1 MQTSFDVENKLGFTT
16 IRNLLK
22 QKCLSTLGEY
32 YVDNTVFS
40 DNYYHISKLINQVWE
55 FLSIISENPSFPS
68 QDYINMIPELTRI
81 KTPGTFIE
89 IISLAKL
96 RLSLLTISSCLD
108 HIQNETD
115 AYPELQKLSAEV
127 VLDKAIIERA
137 EKIIDEKGNIKDNA
151 SLELKRIRAEIIHKQ
166 VAIDKKIGQTL
177 KAAQKDGWI
186 NKDAAVTIRNGRMVL
201 PVPVTYKRNIKG
213 FIHDSSASGQTV
225 YIEPTDIFDINNKIR
240 DLENEERRE
249 IIKIL
254 INFTEQIRPYIDNLT
269 YAYYFLGMIDFIQA
283 KAKLAVMINA
293 NRPVLKDDPVIEWK
307 NAIHPLLFLSHKEQK
322 KKIVPLSVSL
332 NDKQKILIISGPNAG
347 GKSICL
353 KTIGLLQ
360 YMIQC
365 GLLIPLD
372 EKSVV
377 GVFQK
382 IFIDIGDE
390 QSIENDLSTYSSH
403 LLNIKYF
410 IEQANKRSLFLIDE
424 FGTGTEPHLGGAIA
438 EATIEKMNIIGSYSV
453 ITTHY
458 GNLKLL
464 ANNHPGI
471 VNGAMLFD
479 SKKMQP
485 LYRLKIGRPGSS
497 YAFEIAKKIGFP
509 NDVLDNASIK
519 TGKDQLDFDQQLQ
532 QLELDKELLDKKE
545 TELRVADDL
554 LKEVTDKYQRLL
566 NSLENDKKRLLEE
579 AKNEAREIVKD
590 SNKLIERTIKEI
602 KEAQAEKKETKKI
615 RENVKVFAEEIQKEA
630 KKDEKVRKA
639 KKIKKVE
646 KTVQVQRLQNAPK
659 GEKIKKG
666 DFVRLKGQNSPG
678 EVIDI
683 KGKNV
688 VAVFNNITI
697 KAALEKLD
705 KISANTSIRPQIK
718 QRSSYKNISN
728 QLNIRM
734 AHFKLSID
742 VRGKRADEAL
752 AEIQKYIDEAI
763 LLNIREVSIL
773 HGKGD
778 GILRK
783 VIRDYLKKTDEI
795 EQFADEHVEKG
806 GDGIT
811 LVKF

>member
-1 MQTSFDVENKLGFTT
+1 MHTSFVVENKLGFST

-32 YVDNTVFS
+32 YVDKIVFS
-40 DNYYHISKLINQVWE
+40 DNYHHVSKLINQVGE
-55 FLSIISENPSFPS
+55 FSTIIAENPAFPS

-81 KTPGTFIE
+81 KIPGTFIE
-89 IISLAKL
+89 IDSLSNL
-96 RLSLLTISSCLD
+96 RLSLLTIVSCID
-108 HIQNETD
+108 YIQKEPD

-127 VLDKAIIERA
+127 VLDKAILKGA
-137 EKIIDEKGNIKDNA
+137 EKIIDEKGNIKNNA
-151 SLELKRIRAEIIHKQ
+151 SPELKRIRTEIIHKQ
-166 VAIDKKIGQTL
+166 GAIDKKIGQTL
-177 KAAQKDGWI
+177 KAAQKSGWI

-201 PVPVTYKRNIKG
+201 PVPATYKRNVKG

-254 INFTEQIRPYIDNLT
+254 IHFTEQVRPYIDNMT

-283 KAKLAVMINA
+283 KARLALMINA
-293 NRPVLKDDPVIEWK
+293 NRPVLKDTPVIDWK

-322 KKIVPLSVSL
+322 KNVVPLFVSL
-332 NDKQKILIISGPNAG
+332 NDKQRILIISGPNAG

-360 YMIQC
+360 YMLQC

-377 GVFQK
+377 GIFQK

-410 IEQANKRSLFLIDE
+410 IQQANKRSLFLIDE

-438 EATIEKMNIIGSYSV
+438 EATIEKMNEIGSYSV

-458 GNLKLL
+458 ANLKLL

-519 TGKDQLDFDQQLQ
+519 TGQGQLDFDQQLQ
-532 QLELDKELLDKKE
+532 QLELDKEILDKKE
-545 TELRVADDL
+545 IELRIADGL
-554 LKEVTDKYQRLL
+554 LKEVTDKYQGLL
-566 NSLENDKKRLLEE
+566 NSLKNDKKRFLEE
-579 AKNEAREIVKD
+579 AKNEAMKIVED

-615 RENVKVFAEEIQKEA
+615 RENVKVFAEEIQEKS
-630 KKDEKVRKA
+630 KKDEKVKKTKRI
-639 KKIKKVE
+639 KKIE
-646 KTVQVQRLQNAPK
+646 QAEQVQQFHNAPK

-678 EVIDI
+678 EVIGI
-683 KGKNV
+683 KGKNAV
-688 VAVFNNITI
+688 VIFNNITI
-697 KAALEKLD
+697 KAAVEKLD
-705 KISANTSIRPQIK
+705 KLSANTTIKPSIKRS
-718 QRSSYKNISN
+718 SSYKNISD

-742 VRGKRADEAL
+742 VRGKRANEAL

-763 LLNIREVSIL
+763 LLNIRE
-773 HGKGD
+773 
-778 GILRK
+778 
-783 VIRDYLKKTDEI
+783 
-795 EQFADEHVEKG
+795 
-806 GDGIT
+806 
-811 LVKF
+811 